1 MAFSAI
7 PLFYYKEFYMNVQ
20 PKLENYIYVFGVSI
34 VFSSDFSYNISTEL

>member
-20 PKLENYIYVFGVSI
+20 PKLENY
-34 VFSSDFSYNISTEL
+34 NLWLT

>member
-20 PKLENYIYVFGVSI
+20 PKLENYNLCFLGFHCIF
-34 VFSSDFSYNISTEL
+34 F

>member
-20 PKLENYIYVFGVSI
+20 PKLENY
-34 VFSSDFSYNISTEL
+34 

>member
-7 PLFYYKEFYMNVQ
+7 PLFYYKEFYMN
-20 PKLENYIYVFGVSI
+20 VFGVSI